1 MKGMRKV
8 MEIRVLEY
16 YISIVEHKSITRA
29 ADALFIS
36 QSTLSRQIMDMEKE
50 LGVVLFERGRREI
63 SLTEDGDFLYQ
74 RAKEIV
80 QLASDTEKKIHA
92 GQSLSGNIRIGIGE
106 GSVNELILSAVQP
119 MIEQNPDVILDYQT
133 LAADRIY
140 RDIDMGLLDFGIVWT
155 NDNLSRYE
163 NLELP
168 YENHWGAVIKSDD
181 PLADKE
187 DFVAADLRHRSLI
200 LPQQLDVISDLK
212 KYLSNYVAGVRVT
225 GYYDMNY
232 NMVAMVKAGIG
243 TALTLD
249 KPEYATMTG
258 ISFKPLKALKPIEVK
273 LIWKAENRLT
283 RLCQAFLSSVEER
296 AEKERTRE

>member
-1 MKGMRKV
+1 

-16 YISIVEHKSITRA
+16 YISIVNHKSITRA
-29 ADALFIS
+29 AEALHIS
-36 QSTLSRQIMDMEKE
+36 QSTLSRQIMDMEDR
-50 LGVVLFERGRREI
+50 LGVTLFERGRREI

-80 QLASDTEKKIHA
+80 QLASDTEKKILA
-92 GQSLSGNIRIGIGE
+92 GKSLSGTIRIGIGE
-106 GSVNELILSAVQP
+106 GAVNDLILSAVWP
-119 MIEQNPDVILDYQT
+119 LIERNPDVVLDYQT
-133 LAADRIY
+133 LAADKIF
-140 RDIDMGLLDFGIVWT
+140 RDIDMGLLDFGVVWT

-163 NLELP
+163 FLELP
-168 YENHWGAVIKSDD
+168 YENYWGAVIKSDD

-232 NMVAMVKAGIG
+232 NMIAMVKAGIG

-249 KPEYATMTG
+249 KPEYAAMTD